1 MIKSYFRFNL
11 AVRFTCLPRSDGHYA
26 WDASQTFFPRK
37 IPPSPPPWKIFKILV
52 HVFIGNL
59 HKKHTY
65 KKVYLKQTWC
75 INKAVY
81 TNFEDFTIKQ
91 LKMSDF
97 FKIYCVWDE
106 WSLLYFHVADLAVF
120 RRSFVGSNWWG
131 GMSLAS
137 LAVRILDNVHLGI
150 RLGQKA
156 VLFLRIIEK
165 IRGVIRWHYVMITE
179 KMHWQIPTHHFAL

>member
-1 MIKSYFRFNL
+1 MPAKVWWPLCMRRLPNVLPSENTPL
-11 AVRFTCLPRSDGHYA
+11 A
-26 WDASQTFFPRK
+26 
-37 IPPSPPPWKIFKILV
+37 PPWKIFKILV

-91 LKMSDF
+91 RKMSD

-120 RRSFVGSNWWG
+120 RRSFVGWNWWA

-179 KMHWQIPTHHFAL
+179 KMHWQIPTDHFAL